1 MLKRGC
7 GSAVKSSALQEAS
20 LRQPHTPSISGKNDE
35 NAATSREHER
45 SRLDEVLVLKMPQL
59 YYTANRVIN
68 NFADSEDAV
77 QDGLLAAF
85 RHIDQF
91 RGDSSL
97 STWLHS
103 IVRNAAR
110 MQLRKKSRL
119 RETAIPD
126 DGGANVED
134 RHREFFVDTSL
145 DPEEECAREE
155 RSRRLAEKLHSLSP
169 YCRSAVQLC
178 VIEGLLLREAAERL
192 GVSTGTVKARL
203 HRARKVLGARI

>member
-1 MLKRGC
+1 
-7 GSAVKSSALQEAS
+7 
-20 LRQPHTPSISGKNDE
+20 LRQPRIASANGE
-35 NAATSREHER
+35 NAGNATASREHER
-45 SRLDEVLVLKMPQL
+45 FRLDEVLVLKMPQL
-59 YYTANRVIN
+59 YYTANRVMN
-68 NFADSEDAV
+68 NFADSEDAL
-77 QDGLLAAF
+77 QEGLLAAF

-119 RETAIPD
+119 RETVIPD
-126 DGGANVED
+126 DGTTVDD
-134 RHREFFVDTSL
+134 RHKEFFIDTSL

-155 RSRRLAEKLHSLSP
+155 RSRLLAKQLKFLSP

-178 VIEGLLLREAAERL
+178 IIEGLLLREAAERL